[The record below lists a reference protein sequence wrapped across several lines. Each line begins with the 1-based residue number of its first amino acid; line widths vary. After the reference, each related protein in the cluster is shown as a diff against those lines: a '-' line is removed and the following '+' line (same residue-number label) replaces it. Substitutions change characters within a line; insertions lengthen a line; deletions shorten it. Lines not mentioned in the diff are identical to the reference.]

1 MASGMDFDIGDEQ
14 EELRTSVRAV
24 LERECPISVVRE
36 LVEKGTVP
44 EQPWRSATEL
54 GWTAIA
60 VPESFGGL
68 GLGFVELALVVEE
81 HGRFLAPGPF
91 LATVTQFAPALREAG
106 TDEQRGRFL
115 EAVAS
120 GQLTGALAVSNEAGG
135 CFLPDDS
142 LRARR
147 VGDAWELEGVRHHVI
162 DGDVA
167 EEVVVSARVGE
178 GDGVALFVV
187 PGRSLKSVRIASFDA
202 SRPIAK
208 LEFDGV
214 RVGADR
220 VLGEPGACASALAR
234 ALEEATVAMALE
246 TVGACQTLFDHTLE
260 YAKHREQF
268 GHPIGSFQAIQHK
281 FTDMFAAI
289 EKARETGYFAAMA
302 VAEDDPRRSLAASVA
317 KVAAG
322 DCQRRVAR
330 EGIQIHGGL
339 GFTWEH
345 DVHLFVKRAKTGEA
359 LFGTSA
365 EHRLRIAD
373 LLGI

>member
-68 GLGFVELALVVEE
+68 GLGFVETALVVEE
-81 HGRFLAPGPF
+81 HGRCLAPGPF

-135 CFLPDDS
+135 CLPPDDS

-281 FTDMFAAI
+281 FADMFAAI

-302 VAEDDPRRSLAASVA
+302 VAEDDPRRSLAASMA

-322 DCQRRVAR
+322 DCQRQVAK
-330 EGIQIHGGL
+330 EGIQIHGGI

-345 DVHLFVKRAKTGEA
+345 DVHLFV
-359 LFGTSA
+359 
-365 EHRLRIAD
+365 
-373 LLGI
+373 

>member
-1 MASGMDFDIGDEQ
+1 MRVAMDFDIGDEQ

-24 LERECPISVVRE
+24 LERECPIAVVRD

-54 GWTAIA
+54 GWPAIA
-60 VPESFGGL
+60 VPERFGGL

-91 LATVTQFAPALREAG
+91 LATVTQFAPAVREAG
-106 TDEQRGRFL
+106 TDEQQARFL
-115 EAVAS
+115 GGVAA
-120 GQLTGALAVSNEAGG
+120 GQLTGALAVSSPAGR
-135 CFLPDDS
+135 CFPPDDS

-147 VGDAWELEGVRHHVI
+147 RGAGWELTGTRHHVI

-167 EEVVVSARVGE
+167 DEVVVSARVEE

-187 PGRSLKSVRIASFDA
+187 PRLSLKSARVTSLDA
-202 SRPIAK
+202 SRPIAAIE
-208 LEFDGV
+208 LDGV
-214 RVGADR
+214 GVGADR
-220 VLGEPGACASALAR
+220 VLGEPGACGPALTR
-234 ALEEATVAMALE
+234 ALEEATIALALE
-246 TVGACQTLFDHTLE
+246 TVGVCQELFDRTLE

-268 GHPIGSFQAIQHK
+268 GRPIGSFQAIQHR
-281 FTDMFAAI
+281 FADMFADI
-289 EKARETGYFAAMA
+289 EKARATGYFAAMA
-302 VAEDDPRRSLAASVA
+302 VAEDDPRRALAASMA

-330 EGIQIHGGL
+330 EGIQIHGGI

-365 EHRLRIAD
+365 VHRARIAD
-373 LLGI
+373 LLQI